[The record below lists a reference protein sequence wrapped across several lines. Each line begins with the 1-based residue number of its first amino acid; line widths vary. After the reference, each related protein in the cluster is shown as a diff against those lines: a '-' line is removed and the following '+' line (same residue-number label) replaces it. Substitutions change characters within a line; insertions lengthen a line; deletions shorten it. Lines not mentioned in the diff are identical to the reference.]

1 MPPQDMPL
9 RKKIMY
15 LWTLNLESQKLC
27 LSAKN
32 TKTHHIPK
40 LWILIS
46 TIFAKNMDFK
56 ILNFSKFRQY
66 HKILDENNLHCI

>member
-1 MPPQDMPL
+1 MPPQDMSL

-15 LWTLNLESQKLC
+15 LWTLNLESQKLY

-46 TIFAKNMDFK
+46 TIFAKKNGF
-56 ILNFSKFRQY
+56 
-66 HKILDENNLHCI
+66 